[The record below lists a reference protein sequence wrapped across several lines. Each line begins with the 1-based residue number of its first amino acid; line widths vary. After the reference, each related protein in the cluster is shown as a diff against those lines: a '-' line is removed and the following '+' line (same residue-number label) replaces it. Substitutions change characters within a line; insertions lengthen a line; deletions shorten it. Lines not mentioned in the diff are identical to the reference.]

1 MKRRIVELLGAAL
14 SMVCC
19 GVVAAQPSPR
29 IFGRVSAQECVD
41 AMAVAK
47 HMYVSTSTYVYAPLQ
62 LPDHLGSTMILGA
75 TDIDISGGH
84 ALLEST
90 NHFENPFRDLKDPS
104 PSYQHIHWGRD
115 VTAARRIVITTDSA
129 GWRGDMY
136 SLYVLHGDVTP
147 EQFRVDLADT
157 NPHHRYTP
165 LLNRA
170 WRTPLV
176 FWSNTTEKL
185 WFINV
190 DEPYEPIGQWEVYLA
205 DGDGFKSACQ
215 IKFWP
220 RQGQARAP
228 HILPEEVRKLANLL
242 DQTLGYSPE
251 EGTLQPTASLRMY
264 SQHIWRNVAYRPW
277 ALSDKDTYN
286 SKDQVDDGLL
296 QWSQTGPSYVRLYAR
311 IKRAYPVAELALA
324 RYYESQF
331 KLPKGQAKKVA
342 HWILEVAY
350 RSNFS
355 FSGGMPFFI
364 RGKDV
369 SSNPWVSR

>member
-1 MKRRIVELLGAAL
+1 MKRRIAGLLVATL
-14 SMVCC
+14 SLVCC
-19 GVVAAQPSPR
+19 GAVAAQPSPR
-29 IFGRVSAQECVD
+29 IFGRVSAPECVD
-41 AMAVAK
+41 AMALTK
-47 HMYVSTSTYVYAPLQ
+47 HMYASTSTYVYAPLQ
-62 LPDHLGSTMILGA
+62 LPDHLGSTMVLGA
-75 TDIDISGGH
+75 TDVDISGGDV
-84 ALLEST
+84 LPE
-90 NHFENPFRDLKDPS
+90 NIDHFENPFPDLKG

-115 VTAARRIVITTDSA
+115 VTAAGRIVITAHSA

-136 SLYVLHGDVTP
+136 SLYVLQSDVTP
-147 EQFRVDLADT
+147 EQFRADLADT
-157 NPHHRYTP
+157 NSHHRYTP
-165 LLNRA
+165 LWDSG

-176 FWSNTTEKL
+176 FWSNITGKP
-185 WFINV
+185 WFIIV

-220 RQGQARAP
+220 GQGQARAP
-228 HILPEEVRKLANLL
+228 RILPEEVRELAKLL

-286 SKDQVDDGLL
+286 SKDQADDGLL
-296 QWSQTGPSYVRLYAR
+296 QWSQTGPSSARLYAR
-311 IKRAYPVAELALA
+311 IKRAYPAAELALA

-331 KLPKGQAKKVA
+331 KLPKEQAKIVA
-342 HWILEVAY
+342 HWNLDVAY

-355 FSGGMPFFI
+355 FSGGTPLFM
-364 RGKDV
+364 RGKDDV
-369 SSNPWVSR
+369 SPNPWVTR